1 MTSRERRAAK
11 ILYTWIIPLSVL
23 AVDVWLYV
31 SMRGWT
37 YNLKEHG
44 TDTFWPFVLMMG
56 GLFFPAAALIGG
68 KAIFDMWSAR
78 ASTRWRVT
86 QGRVTDTR
94 IEEAE
99 HTRRAWIGYET
110 YYEYLPKVTY
120 TYEAAGSTYT
130 NDLTAFGLSESE
142 SRAEAER
149 TVRSYPK
156 GKPVNVRYDPD
167 DPGTSVLQTTGGWAL
182 KALGVAVGLATTP
195 FWLAIMIL
203 MTHRAYPD

>member
-1 MTSRERRAAK
+1 MTRRERRVWM
-11 ILYTWIIPLSVL
+11 ILYAWIIPLSVL
-23 AVDVWLYV
+23 AFDVWLYV

-44 TDTFWPFVLMMG
+44 TGTFWPFVLMMG
-56 GLFFPAAALIGG
+56 GIFFPIAALIGG
-68 KAIFDMWSAR
+68 KAIFEMWSAR
-78 ASTRWRVT
+78 ASARWRVT

-94 IEEAE
+94 IEETE
-99 HTRRAWIGYET
+99 HTRRGWIGYET

-120 TYEAAGSTYT
+120 TYEVAGSTYT

-142 SRAEAER
+142 SRAEAESVLR
-149 TVRSYPK
+149 PYPK
-156 GKPVNVRYDPD
+156 GALIRVRYHPD
-167 DPGTSVLQTTGGWAL
+167 EPGTSVLQTTGRWAL